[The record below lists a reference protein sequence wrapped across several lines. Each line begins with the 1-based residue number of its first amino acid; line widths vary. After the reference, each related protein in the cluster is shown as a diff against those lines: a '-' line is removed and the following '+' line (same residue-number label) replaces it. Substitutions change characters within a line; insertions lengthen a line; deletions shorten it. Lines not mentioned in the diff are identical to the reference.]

1 MRDVFI
7 LSLVQD
13 IYNFKQASALRVLH
27 QINPY
32 NINIQQV
39 WSDYTKHLEEEINQ
53 TLEDNLDHKLQ
64 PLYNLHRELEIG
76 DKFIEHYISWVTKKQ
91 IENTVR

>member
-13 IYNFKQASALRVLH
+13 IYNFKQASTLRVLH

-39 WSDYTKHLEEEINQ
+39 WSVYTKNLEEEVYS

-64 PLYNLHRELEIG
+64 PLYNVYKELEIG
-76 DKFIEHYISWVTKKQ
+76 D
-91 IENTVR
+91 